1 MAQPITVGS
10 EITDS
15 VTQANTKVLGD
26 APVIAMG
33 NLFQATTQA
42 LANAAHDAANGPPQ
56 SQVTAQAAPTT
67 GRGYAVLPRHR
78 LHRCARPRTSS
89 NSDNRVK
96 RL

>member
-42 LANAAHDAANGPPQ
+42 LANAAHDAAKGQPQ
-56 SQVTAQAAPTT
+56 SHVTAQAATSVDEATPCSLDTAST
-67 GRGYAVLPRHR
+67 GVPAEDIL
-78 LHRCARPRTSS
+78 
-89 NSDNRVK
+89 NSDDRIK
-96 RL
+96 GL

>member
-33 NLFQATTQA
+33 NLFQA
-42 LANAAHDAANGPPQ
+42 LANAAHDAAKGQPQ
-56 SQVTAQAAPTT
+56 SHVTAQAATPVDEATPCSLDTAATGVPTED
-67 GRGYAVLPRHR
+67 V
-78 LHRCARPRTSS
+78 S

-96 RL
+96 GL

>member
-42 LANAAHDAANGPPQ
+42 LANAAHDAAKGQPQ
-56 SQVTAQAAPTT
+56 SHVTAQAATPVDEATPCSLDTAATGVPTEDT
-67 GRGYAVLPRHR
+67 
-78 LHRCARPRTSS
+78 
-89 NSDNRVK
+89 
-96 RL
+96 